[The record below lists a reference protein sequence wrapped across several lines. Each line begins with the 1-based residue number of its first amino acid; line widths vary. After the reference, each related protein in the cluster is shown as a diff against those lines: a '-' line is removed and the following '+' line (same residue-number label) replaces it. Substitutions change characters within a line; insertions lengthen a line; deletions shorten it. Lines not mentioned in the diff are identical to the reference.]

1 MVLAVAHR
9 LTNLNGRRKSTMTT
23 MDLTGRDLTVHFVEA
38 MIVTVLVN
46 TFLDRSIDLNAKG
59 ESTVNVIELMA

>member
-1 MVLAVAHR
+1 
-9 LTNLNGRRKSTMTT
+9 

-38 MIVTVLVN
+38 MIVTVVVN